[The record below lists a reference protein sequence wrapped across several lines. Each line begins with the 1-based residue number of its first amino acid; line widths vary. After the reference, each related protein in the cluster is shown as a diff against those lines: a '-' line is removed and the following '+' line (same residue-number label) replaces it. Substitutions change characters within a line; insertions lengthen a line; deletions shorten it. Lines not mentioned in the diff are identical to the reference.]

1 MRQPT
6 IHQMREKKK
15 SSRKS
20 QGSRK
25 VTILNLR
32 LTNIQW
38 RQYTLS
44 IRFGGVGIRRISDIC
59 LPAFLSSIN
68 GAKKLVSLLLNSKDN
83 ELIIHHYDE
92 ALAVWGVENE
102 N

>member
-25 VTILNLR
+25 VTIL
-32 LTNIQW
+32 
-38 RQYTLS
+38 
-44 IRFGGVGIRRISDIC
+44 
-59 LPAFLSSIN
+59 
-68 GAKKLVSLLLNSKDN
+68 KKGTKNKTQVLVTF
-83 ELIIHHYDE
+83 IFY
-92 ALAVWGVENE
+92 
-102 N
+102 

>member
-25 VTILNLR
+25 VTVYINVKSLFIKMNV
-32 LTNIQW
+32 TN
-38 RQYTLS
+38 
-44 IRFGGVGIRRISDIC
+44 
-59 LPAFLSSIN
+59 
-68 GAKKLVSLLLNSKDN
+68 
-83 ELIIHHYDE
+83 
-92 ALAVWGVENE
+92 
-102 N
+102 

>member
-25 VTILNLR
+25 VTILYFFYDQINKWNTQTKQATFLLNVNL
-32 LTNIQW
+32 NIQ
-38 RQYTLS
+38 T
-44 IRFGGVGIRRISDIC
+44 
-59 LPAFLSSIN
+59 
-68 GAKKLVSLLLNSKDN
+68 K
-83 ELIIHHYDE
+83 
-92 ALAVWGVENE
+92 
-102 N
+102 

>member
-25 VTILNLR
+25 VTTYYIDYKYNLSKQ
-32 LTNIQW
+32 LSTN
-38 RQYTLS
+38 L
-44 IRFGGVGIRRISDIC
+44 
-59 LPAFLSSIN
+59 
-68 GAKKLVSLLLNSKDN
+68 K
-83 ELIIHHYDE
+83 HYSY
-92 ALAVWGVENE
+92 L
-102 N
+102 

>member
-25 VTILNLR
+25 VTLLFA
-32 LTNIQW
+32 LLG
-38 RQYTLS
+38 YLLS
-44 IRFGGVGIRRISDIC
+44 ETDHFYI
-59 LPAFLSSIN
+59 
-68 GAKKLVSLLLNSKDN
+68 
-83 ELIIHHYDE
+83 
-92 ALAVWGVENE
+92 
-102 N
+102 

>member
-25 VTILNLR
+25 VTILGR
-32 LTNIQW
+32 
-38 RQYTLS
+38 S
-44 IRFGGVGIRRISDIC
+44 GVPPGGQKFSG
-59 LPAFLSSIN
+59 
-68 GAKKLVSLLLNSKDN
+68 LVAGS
-83 ELIIHHYDE
+83 ER
-92 ALAVWGVENE
+92 
-102 N
+102 

>member
-25 VTILNLR
+25 VTISTFISTTSWPRNIWVTGDRRPASVRYGVMSNVLVDREPERGTLR
-32 LTNIQW
+32 LTLLKVEQDSVEIHEAV
-38 RQYTLS
+38 YT
-44 IRFGGVGIRRISDIC
+44 
-59 LPAFLSSIN
+59 
-68 GAKKLVSLLLNSKDN
+68 KK
-83 ELIIHHYDE
+83 
-92 ALAVWGVENE
+92 
-102 N
+102 

>member
-25 VTILNLR
+25 VTVPTNTMKICRFRNLWCFEF
-32 LTNIQW
+32 T
-38 RQYTLS
+38 TLPN
-44 IRFGGVGIRRISDIC
+44 V
-59 LPAFLSSIN
+59 
-68 GAKKLVSLLLNSKDN
+68 
-83 ELIIHHYDE
+83 
-92 ALAVWGVENE
+92 
-102 N
+102 

>member
-25 VTILNLR
+25 VTVLLTLVKTIPNLE
-32 LTNIQW
+32 I
-38 RQYTLS
+38 
-44 IRFGGVGIRRISDIC
+44 F
-59 LPAFLSSIN
+59 
-68 GAKKLVSLLLNSKDN
+68 LLNSWVGLFQRLPPFTYLHIGLHSYN
-83 ELIIHHYDE
+83 NNY
-92 ALAVWGVENE
+92 
-102 N
+102 